1 MAQTVP
7 VTGSRDADV
16 AAIRTSTSRG
26 TAVGELAADHATDLY
41 VEQERLT
48 RRERF
53 DRMIRKAA
61 AIFQ

>member
-1 MAQTVP
+1 MAHTVP
-7 VTGSRDADV
+7 VVGSRDADLATV
-16 AAIRTSTSRG
+16 RATRV

-41 VEQERLT
+41 AEQERLT

-61 AIFQ
+61 GIFQ

>member
-7 VTGSRDADV
+7 IPGSRDADIT
-16 AAIRTSTSRG
+16 AIRTTTSRG
-26 TAVGELAADHATDLY
+26 TAVGELAAAYATDLY

-61 AIFQ
+61 AIVQ